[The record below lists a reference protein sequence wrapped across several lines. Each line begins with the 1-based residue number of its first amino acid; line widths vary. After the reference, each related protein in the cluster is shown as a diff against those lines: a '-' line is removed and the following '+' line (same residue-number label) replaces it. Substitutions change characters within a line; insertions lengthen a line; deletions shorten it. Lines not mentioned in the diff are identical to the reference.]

1 MNKMIKN
8 GFAVKKFAH
17 SPRGHGARAFSF
29 CFKRTSPLANA
40 PFGLHIEGMEST
52 NVIPFPQRNAPSYD
66 LVSFHR
72 RELADILS
80 IYGQLVAAGEW
91 RDYAINTGRDVAT
104 FSVFRRMGET
114 PAYRIEKRPKNA
126 AKQGAYCIFSSDGQV
141 LKRGADLKMTLRIFN
156 RKLLKLADKD

>member
-1 MNKMIKN
+1 
-8 GFAVKKFAH
+8 
-17 SPRGHGARAFSF
+17 
-29 CFKRTSPLANA
+29 
-40 PFGLHIEGMEST
+40 MEST
-52 NVIPFPQRNAPSYD
+52 NVIPFPQRQPPVIE

-91 RDYAINTGRDVAT
+91 RDYAINTGREAAT

-126 AKQGAYCIFSSDGQV
+126 SKQGAYCIFGSDGQV
-141 LKRGADLKMTLRIFN
+141 LKRGSDLKLTLRIFN
-156 RKLLKLADKD
+156 RKLLKLADRD

>member
-1 MNKMIKN
+1 MRCRHRPVAAFDFK
-8 GFAVKKFAH
+8 GVELFA
-17 SPRGHGARAFSF
+17 
-29 CFKRTSPLANA
+29 SPLPSA
-40 PFGLHIEGMEST
+40 LSRLTLMGMEST
-52 NVIPFPQRNAPSYD
+52 NVIPFPQRQSSAYE

-91 RDYAINTGRDVAT
+91 RDYAINTGRDAAT

-126 AKQGAYCIFSSDGQV
+126 AKQGAYCIFGSDGRV
-141 LKRGADLKMTLRIFN
+141 LKRGSDLKRTLRIFN
-156 RKLLKLADKD
+156 RKLLKLADSD